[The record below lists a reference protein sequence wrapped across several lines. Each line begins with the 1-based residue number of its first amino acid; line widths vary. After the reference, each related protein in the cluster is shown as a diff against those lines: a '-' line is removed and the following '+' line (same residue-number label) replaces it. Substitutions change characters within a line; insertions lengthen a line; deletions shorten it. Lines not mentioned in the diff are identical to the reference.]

1 MTKKVRLAYLSLS
14 RRTCHLDLTERFIP
28 PPYHC
33 GDQSPDDYDSIV
45 FSASFAFRLAR
56 RPKDK
61 AGVKWPDASSDAL
74 LVLHT
79 SRMILRMPSAGSQQR
94 RSPLPSSQM
103 IPTAARAV
111 TLTQKQRTYSACS
124 SSTASDTVKSSRCSA
139 I

>member
-14 RRTCHLDLTERFIP
+14 RRTCHLDLTGRFIP

-33 GDQSPDDYDSIV
+33 GDQSSDDYDSIV

-61 AGVKWPDASSDAL
+61 AGVKWPDASSGAL

-79 SRMILRMPSAGSQQR
+79 SRMIFRMPSAGSQQR
-94 RSPLPSSQM
+94 RSLLPSSQL
-103 IPTAARAV
+103 IPAAARAV
-111 TLTQKQRTYSACS
+111 NMNVDPADIFQVDLLI
-124 SSTASDTVKSSRCSA
+124 DP
-139 I
+139 